1 MELLLEGVDNI
12 HQVDDCGYFV
22 NSIPSTYRE
31 EMALE
36 MMTL

>member
-1 MELLLEGVDNI
+1 MGLLLEGVYNI

-31 EMALE
+31 VMAFE